1 MREDE
6 HTKSFLETFRKY
18 CKVDMSLLVLDIGNT
33 NIVMGVYTGE
43 ELTGH
48 WRIVTDRD
56 KTEDEYGILISQLLS
71 RSGVQ
76 PDSIGSIV
84 ISSVVPPLTFTFEEL
99 ARKYFGKEPL
109 TVEPGI
115 RTGIK
120 IRFDNPKEVG
130 ADRIAN
136 AVGAFGKY
144 RSACVV
150 VDFGTATTFDLIS
163 SEGDYM
169 GGVIAPGINISA
181 EALFKQT
188 SKLPRVDISRPV
200 SVVGKNTVE
209 SIKGGIFYGYVSL
222 VDGIVERI
230 KKEFGQ
236 DLIVIATGGIAK
248 TIAPES
254 ATIDLVDEN
263 LTLDGLRIIYVK
275 NKKDR
280 EEE

>member
-1 MREDE
+1 MGE
-6 HTKSFLETFRKY
+6 
-18 CKVDMSLLVLDIGNT
+18 MSLLVVDIGNT
-33 NIVMGVYTGE
+33 NVVMGVFTDE
-43 ELTGH
+43 KLTGH

-71 RSGVQ
+71 RSGIN
-76 PDSIGSIV
+76 IGGIDSIV

-120 IRFDNPKEVG
+120 ILYDNPREVG

-136 AVGAFGKY
+136 AVGAFAKY
-144 RSACVV
+144 GSACIV

-163 SEGDYM
+163 SEGDYI

-188 SKLPRVDISRPV
+188 SKLPRVDISKPI
-200 SVVGKNTVE
+200 SIVGKNTVE
-209 SIKGGIFYGYVSL
+209 SIKAGIFYGYVSL
-222 VDGIVERI
+222 VDGIVDKI
-230 KKEFGQ
+230 KREFGK
-236 DLIVIATGGIAK
+236 DLIVIATGGFAKPIAH
-248 TIAPES
+248 ES
-254 ATIDLVDEN
+254 DSIDLVDEN

-275 NKKDR
+275 NKKNT
-280 EEE
+280 EEA

>member
-1 MREDE
+1 
-6 HTKSFLETFRKY
+6 
-18 CKVDMSLLVLDIGNT
+18 MSLLVLDVGNT
-33 NIVMGVYTGE
+33 NIVMGVFTGE

-56 KTEDEYGILISQLLS
+56 KTEDEYGVLISQLLE
-71 RSGVQ
+71 RSKIDVGAI
-76 PDSIGSIV
+76 DSIV
-84 ISSVVPPLTFTFEEL
+84 ISSVVPPLTITFEEL
-99 ARKYFGKEPL
+99 ARKYFGKDPL

-115 RTGIK
+115 KTGIK
-120 IRFDNPKEVG
+120 VRYDNPKEVG

-144 RSACVV
+144 GSACIV

-188 SKLPRVDISRPV
+188 SKLPRVDIGKPQSI
-200 SVVGKNTVE
+200 VGKNTVE
-209 SIKGGIFYGYVSL
+209 SIKSGIFYGYVSL
-222 VDGIVERI
+222 IDGIVERI
-230 KKEFGQ
+230 KREYPER
-236 DLIVIATGGIAK
+236 LVVIATGGIAK

-254 ATIDLVDEN
+254 EAIDLVDEN

-275 NKKDR
+275 NKKSS
-280 EEE
+280 EEA